1 MIELVRHIEIL
12 LLENDCVI
20 VPGLGGFIAHNRPAL
35 YRSETDEFCPPI
47 RTIGFNP
54 QLVMNDGLLVQSY
67 MQAYNT
73 DFPDA
78 TRKIEKVVNQLKEDI
93 YQQGQVELGN
103 IGTLYYNVQ
112 GVYEFEPREDTFFT
126 PSLYGLEKIT
136 LPRLAQQEVV
146 GPETLPRIEIHQ
158 QKKETLVLWKQTS
171 WKRIFSSEWIQHAVS
186 VAAAILLF
194 FILSTP
200 VENTYVDE
208 ANYASL
214 GSTSMFDAIRGE
226 SIVTTLAN
234 YVQSDQVNAVEDSLE
249 KTYQQNRPRNNVNT
263 LKPVVVK
270 TEKIAA
276 AEPQQVEKNG
286 KQQTPETTP
295 QVQSAAPKKE
305 NNNVKASET
314 KAEPVS
320 SGKMVSTN
328 KSYIIVASFPAAEG
342 AEKQVEIYRKEGYKD
357 AQVLPSNGR
366 YRVAISQFSDASE
379 AYKQINKFK
388 ANNQFK
394 DAWVFTTK

>member
-1 MIELVRHIEIL
+1 MIELVKHIEIL

-20 VPGLGGFIAHNRPAL
+20 VPGLGGFIAHNRPAQ
-35 YRSETDEFCPPI
+35 YCTETNEFCPPL

-78 TRKIEKVVNQLKEDI
+78 TRKIERIVSQLKEDI

-112 GVYEFEPREDTFFT
+112 GVYEFEPRQDAFFT
-126 PSLYGLEKIT
+126 PSLYGLEKVTVPKLI
-136 LPRLAQQEVV
+136 QQEATA
-146 GPETLPRIEIHQ
+146 PKTSPRIEIHP
-158 QKKETLVLWKQTS
+158 QKEETLVVWKQTA
-171 WKRIFSSEWIQHAVS
+171 WKRILSSDWIQHAIS

-234 YVQSDQVNAVEDSLE
+234 YVQTDYASVTEDSL
-249 KTYQQNRPRNNVNT
+249 KKARRQSRPKNNVNT
-263 LKPVVVK
+263 LKPVAVK

-276 AEPQQVEKNG
+276 APRVEKTE
-286 KQQTPETTP
+286 KQQAKASGTEI
-295 QVQSAAPKKE
+295 KKD
-305 NNNVKASET
+305 NVPVKASEK
-314 KAEPVS
+314 KAENTTPKKQV
-320 SGKMVSTN
+320 SGK
-328 KSYIIVASFPAAEG
+328 KSYVIVASFPEAAD
-342 AEKQVEIYRKEGYKD
+342 AEVQADVYRKQGYKD
-357 AQVLPSNGR
+357 AQVIAGSGR
-366 YRVAISQFSDASE
+366 YRVAISQFTDAAD
-379 AYKQINKFK
+379 AYKQINQFK